1 MLNRLL
7 SAALAVA
14 LLTLPLQAV
23 QAANVDYTD
32 IWYLPSESGWG
43 VNLVQAD
50 SVIFATFFVYGPG
63 NVPTWYT
70 AILYSDPNGN
80 FAGNLYAAVGTY
92 FGAPWVPGNLV
103 NTQVGTA
110 SFVPSSD
117 YQGTLTYSFTAGG
130 TTVIKSIQ
138 RQILTTIAL
147 AANYIGGQSGSYY
160 GNGCGAQGGYTDTF
174 NLTVTQP
181 GDGTVSFK
189 FSYLQSQISCT
200 WAGTLV
206 QYGQLYSV
214 PNASYQCSDGTS
226 STASMDALKATAQGI
241 EATFLAPSGSQGSA
255 SCSESAAFSGV
266 LM

>member
-1 MLNRLL
+1 MLKRLL
-7 SAALAVA
+7 PAALAVA

-23 QAANVDYTD
+23 AIAVDYTD

-50 SVIFATFFVYGPG
+50 SVMFATFFVYGPG

-70 AILYSDPNGN
+70 AILYSDPNGD
-80 FAGNLYAAVGTY
+80 FAGNLYATVGTY

-110 SFVPSSD
+110 SFVPTSP
-117 YQGTLTYSFTAGG
+117 YQGTLTYSFTAG
-130 TTVIKSIQ
+130 TTVTKLVQ
-138 RQILTTIAL
+138 RQVLTTIAL
-147 AANYIGGQSGSYY
+147 AGSYIGGQSGSYY
-160 GNGCGAQGGYTDTF
+160 GNGCGAGGGYTDTF

-181 GDGTVSFK
+181 GDGTVSFS

-200 WAGTLV
+200 WSGTLV
-206 QYGQLYSV
+206 QYGQLFTV

-241 EATFLAPSGSQGSA
+241 EATFLAPSGSQGHA
-255 SCSESAAFSGV
+255 NCSESAAFSGV